1 MDFKSRLNSC
11 GRFSTDE
18 NFKKIIMRNSCR
30 LRQNSAINQK
40 ELYNN
45 KESKKE
51 VNNIK
56 ILRKQSDYQS
66 SFLIKESNKNN
77 NKIKEEKIEKIIL
90 PKKLNI
96 KRKKYYR
103 HTSNKIN
110 INYKDK
116 NNNNNNE
123 QDNNKNEPTSSNILF
138 FYQDIRALT
147 LYKNN
152 DIEQNLNTIN
162 DIEKPLNNKYIT
174 SLKKKIPKKDSEEKR
189 EEEEDIFKCNTLYN
203 DSQKKRKHFLLKRI
217 KYELDNNLITNE
229 IKIKKNLFENK
240 INNTFLNISYFNN
253 NNNNSNSNNNIYSTE
268 ISNYNNKMNN
278 NIITKDNCKLYRKP
292 QKSHH
297 ERNKVAHNSVSLFP
311 VEISKDKK
319 SFYEDNKD
327 EEKESIKKNFN
338 KSNSEFYN
346 INEIENDYISYFF
359 CELIDLSNGMEEKS
373 LFDILVN
380 NLNKKYICN
389 YKTSNFPNNNSEF
402 IYCFRYFCVII
413 TPLIFLSKDFDL
425 YKYLSVK
432 GRLLINQF
440 IYSSL
445 YYVGYNNFDI
455 PKINNFIKKYNGS
468 KKLHM
473 MNSTSSFVKLIFGE
487 KQEYEPLKNALIQL
501 IKNILNESI
510 DNIMKIL
517 NNTILFCFNNRP
529 KEKLYYP
536 FKRKKS
542 QTKLEENSKNSEPFP
557 SAPFIK
563 TSMKKE
569 FCLVLD
575 IDETISHSLKL
586 SYGYYF
592 LLRPG
597 TLEFLNELSNYYEI
611 DIFTSSLKLYADFII
626 DKIDTNGN
634 LISYRLYKH
643 HVTYEKGKSVKKLNM
658 IGRDLN
664 KIIFVDNLKTN
675 AKYNLKNLCHIT
687 SWTNDIYD
695 EELIKLKNKLKFIAT
710 SGKYNDDI
718 TKGL

>member
-116 NNNNNNE
+116 NNNNE
-123 QDNNKNEPTSSNILF
+123 QDNNKNEATSSNILF
-138 FYQDIRALT
+138 FYQDIRALK

-189 EEEEDIFKCNTLYN
+189 EEEEDIYKCNTLYN

-240 INNTFLNISYFNN
+240 INNNFLNISYFNN
-253 NNNNSNSNNNIYSTE
+253 NNNNSNNIYSTE
-268 ISNYNNKMNN
+268 ISNYNNKINN

-292 QKSHH
+292 QKSHR
-297 ERNKVAHNSVSLFP
+297 ERNKVVHNSVSLFP

-380 NLNKKYICN
+380 N
-389 YKTSNFPNNNSEF
+389 
-402 IYCFRYFCVII
+402 
-413 TPLIFLSKDFDL
+413 
-425 YKYLSVK
+425 
-432 GRLLINQF
+432 
-440 IYSSL
+440 
-445 YYVGYNNFDI
+445 
-455 PKINNFIKKYNGS
+455 
-468 KKLHM
+468 
-473 MNSTSSFVKLIFGE
+473 
-487 KQEYEPLKNALIQL
+487 
-501 IKNILNESI
+501 
-510 DNIMKIL
+510 
-517 NNTILFCFNNRP
+517 
-529 KEKLYYP
+529 
-536 FKRKKS
+536 
-542 QTKLEENSKNSEPFP
+542 
-557 SAPFIK
+557 
-563 TSMKKE
+563 
-569 FCLVLD
+569 
-575 IDETISHSLKL
+575 
-586 SYGYYF
+586 
-592 LLRPG
+592 
-597 TLEFLNELSNYYEI
+597 
-611 DIFTSSLKLYADFII
+611 
-626 DKIDTNGN
+626 
-634 LISYRLYKH
+634 
-643 HVTYEKGKSVKKLNM
+643 
-658 IGRDLN
+658 
-664 KIIFVDNLKTN
+664 
-675 AKYNLKNLCHIT
+675 
-687 SWTNDIYD
+687 
-695 EELIKLKNKLKFIAT
+695 
-710 SGKYNDDI
+710 
-718 TKGL
+718 